1 MVYEV
6 PASKASK
13 DQDQFPFKIG
23 AKTFKVKKAK
33 YLSAGQLED
42 LTSGDMTRILD
53 TFGARG
59 TAIGDAVRSLEIEQL
74 TDLANAWTADSGLAS
89 GESQAS

>member
-13 DQDQFPFKIG
+13 GQDMFEFKIDS
-23 AKTFKVKKAK
+23 KVHKVKKAK
-33 YLSAGQLED
+33 YLSMGQIED
-42 LTSGDMTRILD
+42 LTSGDVSRVLD
-53 TFGARG
+53 TFGKRG
-59 TAIGDAVRSLEIEQL
+59 TAVGDAVRTLDQDQVEA
-74 TDLANAWTADSGLAS
+74 LANAWTADSGMSS